1 MVKTYTLAVNVFNG
15 GERFAKTLASIE
27 KVHNLFDEVYISIT
41 ETEKSHVDF
50 ENCKKF
56 KIPNLKINKYHE
68 PGCKNHFINTIKNL
82 NTDFV
87 LFLGHDDICHEDGI
101 IEAKYSLENSDGSIA
116 FYGSNLIQDKNVT
129 QKQVII
135 EYDKLYSSSDF
146 ILKRISSEFYLNV
159 SGIFNSVASLRRT
172 IPLMLL
178 NGESYWLDMIAITTP
193 YTKFIKQTKNPL
205 CTIHFHEDQ
214 MSKNVS
220 NFEDYCKDGIWFHF
234 FAIFNE
240 ENIERLPLYF
250 RELKRLGSYINFKS
264 FINFLISLFIN
275 SPFSKHLHLDRY
287 LMITLFIIKLNL
299 EFYISNFRV
308 FKFNFRRYS

>member
-1 MVKTYTLAVNVFNG
+1 MAKTYTLAVNVFNG

-27 KVHNLFDEVYISIT
+27 KVHTLFDEVYISIT
-41 ETEKSHVDF
+41 ETDKSHVDF
-50 ENCKKF
+50 KNCKKF
-56 KIPNLKINKYHE
+56 KIHNLKIYKYNE

-101 IEAKYSLENSDGSIA
+101 IEAKNSLETSDGSIA
-116 FYGSNLIQDKNVT
+116 FYGSNFIQDKNVT
-129 QKQVII
+129 QKQAII

-146 ILKRISSEFYLNV
+146 ILKRIYSEFYLNV

-193 YTKFIKQTKNPL
+193 YTKFIKQTKKPL

-214 MSKNVS
+214 MSNNVS
-220 NFEDYCKDGIWFHF
+220 NFEAYCKDGIWFHF

-240 ENIERLPLYF
+240 ENRSRIPLYF
-250 RELKRLGSYINFKS
+250 NELRRLGSYINFKS
-264 FINFLISLFIN
+264 FFNFLISLFIN
-275 SPFSKHLHLDRY
+275 SPFSKYLYFDRY
-287 LMITLFIIKLNL
+287 
-299 EFYISNFRV
+299 
-308 FKFNFRRYS
+308 